1 MYVCKGKLAWF
12 VKKKSFLALEYL
24 ESVNKIRVPGR
35 ELCSIQIKLL
45 QSGMFY
51 LKQNRKRVPF
61 ALHLSSIK
69 FICELG
75 FISKSRF
82 KISILLE
89 DLACF
94 H

>member
-12 VKKKSFLALEYL
+12 VKKKSLLALEYL
-24 ESVNKIRVPGR
+24 ESVNKIRVSGR
-35 ELCSIQIKLL
+35 ALCSIKLL